1 MLYIVVEVL
10 INQPRSND
18 GKPKTAQSN
27 KTNIVRINPHQ
38 IRRVAVQPSHRKSLA
53 LYLFRIRPCLHSFPP
68 SSLCLGGVIMSQT
81 KFNFLDQD
89 ECDQV
94 QSNIVRNQHQTTQR
108 IAKAWHIFA
117 TTNKLKHNTQKRRD
131 AQFTF
136 ISGAV
141 ATLPEVPMLI
151 SLCLASGRDL
161 ESVIER

>member
-1 MLYIVVEVL
+1 
-10 INQPRSND
+10 
-18 GKPKTAQSN
+18 
-27 KTNIVRINPHQ
+27 
-38 IRRVAVQPSHRKSLA
+38 
-53 LYLFRIRPCLHSFPP
+53 
-68 SSLCLGGVIMSQT
+68 MSQT